1 MIKNLSTN
9 EMAREIEED
18 EYNNF
23 TYNQAERLIEYLEE
37 MEEETGETI
46 EFDSVAIR
54 CDFSA
59 STQEEILSDYSNLI
73 DDEDIEEMDKEEIDE
88 YIVNFL
94 QENTLYIDFIDGCFI
109 YQAF

>member
-18 EYNNF
+18 ENNNF
-23 TYNQAERLIEYLEE
+23 TYKQAERLIEYLEE

-54 CDFSA
+54 CDFNA
-59 STQEEILSDYSNLI
+59 STQEEILNDYSNLI
-73 DDEDIEEMDKEEIDE
+73 DEEIEEMDKEEIE
-88 YIVNFL
+88 KYIVDFL
-94 QENTLYIDFIDGCFI
+94 QENTIYIGYEDGAFI
-109 YQAF
+109 YQTF